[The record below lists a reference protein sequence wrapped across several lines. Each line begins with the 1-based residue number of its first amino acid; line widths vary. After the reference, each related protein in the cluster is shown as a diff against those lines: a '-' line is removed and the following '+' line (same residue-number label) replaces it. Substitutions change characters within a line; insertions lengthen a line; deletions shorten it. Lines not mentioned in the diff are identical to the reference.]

1 MNPLTP
7 YFKPGAAASS
17 SASGL
22 YQQLASACLHL
33 FACMC
38 VCARVHVHLC
48 KMHAE
53 SVGAQ
58 ILLFIDAFPLQVS
71 SFINS
76 SPPSHGQISAHWSAS
91 VPAVPAGFLQF
102 PYSNLRLTHSKWWW
116 VSLFWVKLMRK
127 ADENLLHMKKMCP
140 WLVSST
146 FSLKSKVKVKWPSW
160 PP

>member
-22 YQQLASACLHL
+22 YQQLASARLHL
-33 FACMC
+33 C
-38 VCARVHVHLC
+38 VCACVHVHLC
-48 KMHAE
+48 KMHVE

-76 SPPSHGQISAHWSAS
+76 SPPSHS
-91 VPAVPAGFLQF
+91 
-102 PYSNLRLTHSKWWW
+102 
-116 VSLFWVKLMRK
+116 
-127 ADENLLHMKKMCP
+127 
-140 WLVSST
+140 
-146 FSLKSKVKVKWPSW
+146 
-160 PP
+160 